1 MQRLY
6 LLFTHAELGG
16 EPNQK
21 VMMVLK
27 MILAIMII
35 AMMIKITIKI
45 SKDLEV

>member
-16 EPNQK
+16 ELNQK
-21 VMMVLK
+21 IIIILK
-27 MILAIMII
+27 MILTIMII

-45 SKDLEV
+45 YNDLKV

>member
-27 MILAIMII
+27 NDTSNYDNCNDDKNNDKNI
-35 AMMIKITIKI
+35 
-45 SKDLEV
+45 